1 MTPNIWWFG
10 GGSAAPAIELV
21 WIFCQKLGIE
31 MAVNMDAV
39 AKIRKELVVA
49 RKALADFDLN
59 KDKWPNDFDEYY
71 AKMPKE
77 IDAEFDRAIAA
88 ANDNREEDLL
98 DACHKIEA
106 YFGFPKPNE
115 LVKNAEVPG
124 GMYSNMVANLRA
136 LKAEDV
142 LDEAMALIPKG
153 SS

>member
-1 MTPNIWWFG
+1 M
-10 GGSAAPAIELV
+10 L
-21 WIFCQKLGIE
+21 
-31 MAVNMDAV
+31 
-39 AKIRKELVVA
+39 A

-115 LVKNAEVPG
+115 LVKSSRNEPVSYGLSSGEPVIFSRNAGSMATGVLP
-124 GMYSNMVANLRA
+124 YSPLTREMNWLF
-136 LKAEDV
+136 LFE
-142 LDEAMALIPKG
+142 
-153 SS
+153 